1 MRERQLF
8 VYRADVDDL
17 AAGFGLH
24 AMLHKRLGHKKRAF
38 EIYIQNRVVVLLSH
52 IPKIR
57 APLQAGVVHQ
67 DVDAP
72 EPSGRLPDEP
82 LPVRTFADVTLKR
95 SRLAL
100 AFL

>member
-1 MRERQLF
+1 MREWQLF
-8 VYRADVDDL
+8 MHRADVDDL

-57 APLQAGVVHQ
+57 AALQAGVVHQ
-67 DVDAP
+67 DVDAR
-72 EPSGRLPDEP
+72 EPPDRLADES
-82 LPVRTFADVTLKR
+82 LPVRNFADVTLNAAAWR
-95 SRLAL
+95 PP
-100 AFL
+100 F